1 MNTRVPKANACQG
14 LGEAKHDLDWHVRF
28 GSKADIGAPRI
39 NVRFTPESGHRN
51 RHAGSNSGSFA
62 TLAAIRRAS
71 SFVSSLAADLRAAP
85 SRRDLALQEPVE
97 DRRIDWLSRQRR
109 AMGELERRRCDRGH
123 TLLDLD

>member
-1 MNTRVPKANACQG
+1 LIQVKKVWAIRGHGSNN
-14 LGEAKHDLDWHVRF
+14 VRF
-28 GSKADIGAPRI
+28 GSLSDIAPRPI
-39 NVRFTPESGHRN
+39 HVRFTPESGHRN